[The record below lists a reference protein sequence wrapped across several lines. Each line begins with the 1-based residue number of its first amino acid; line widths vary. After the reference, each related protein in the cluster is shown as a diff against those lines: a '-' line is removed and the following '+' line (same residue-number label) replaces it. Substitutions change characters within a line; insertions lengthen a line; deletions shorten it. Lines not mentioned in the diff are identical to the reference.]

1 MRPKWATL
9 AVLTTLGTAATAF
22 AQQPSGPGN
31 SSLYLYDNP
40 DCAVR
45 GKPPSLPYPVIIIIT
60 INSSRNKKNKPSS
73 FTTECHTTDQQCLC
87 QDENFLQFVQ
97 GCVITSCPLK
107 YALES
112 QNITWTACDFPLHSG
127 EPATRIARIVIFTLL
142 PTLSIVIRIITK
154 IARLSTWGLDDYTII
169 VAYRMVIKILLLAYT
184 SLHMYLEH
192 NGAGRDLWTLSDRQ
206 ITIYFKAFYALQ
218 TLYHSCIDMI
228 KASILFMY
236 LRIFHLPDEKIRVA
250 LWVTMGINILSG
262 LSYIF
267 VGLFQCQPI
276 SLAWTFWTGEATGKC
291 VDIVLLALSH
301 AGINIALDLWMLILP
316 ATQVWGMNLAVRKK
330 VAIMA
335 MFSLGL
341 FLTVVSII
349 RIPAIL
355 YFRQHPLNPTVAMMP
370 SVIWSDIELNV
381 GVFTASIPNIRQ
393 FFVRFILRQ
402 SEKKK
407 RLTAARS
414 GNTEGSSKNTAR

>member
-9 AVLTTLGTAATAF
+9 AVLSLGTAATAF

-31 SSLYLYDNP
+31 SNIYLHNNP
-40 DCAVR
+40 DCA
-45 GKPPSLPYPVIIIIT
+45 
-60 INSSRNKKNKPSS
+60 
-73 FTTECHTTDQQCLC
+73 TECHTTDQQCLC
-87 QDENFLQFVQ
+87 QDEHFLQFVQ

-142 PTLSIVIRIITK
+142 PTLSMVIRIITK
-154 IARLSTWGLDDYTII
+154 LARLSTWGLDDYTII
-169 VAYRMVIKILLLAYT
+169 VAYILLLAYT

-192 NGAGRDLWTLSDRQ
+192 NGAGRDLWTLSDHQ
-206 ITIYFKAFYALQ
+206 ITVYFKAFYALQ
-218 TLYHSCIDMI
+218 TLYHSCIDMV

-250 LWVTMGINILSG
+250 LWITMGINILSG
-262 LSYIF
+262 LSFIF

-301 AGINIALDLWMLILP
+301 AGINITLDLWMLILP
-316 ATQVWGMNLAVRKK
+316 ATQIWGMNLAVRKK

-341 FLTVVSII
+341 FLTIVSII

-393 FFVRFILRQ
+393 FVVRFILRQ
-402 SEKKK
+402 SDKKK

-414 GNTEGSSKNTAR
+414 GNTEGSSKNMARASTLTQQLSELDTMDESHDGSPCKPAQGQHIKATEEK

>member
-1 MRPKWATL
+1 MTP
-9 AVLTTLGTAATAF
+9 
-22 AQQPSGPGN
+22 
-31 SSLYLYDNP
+31 
-40 DCAVR
+40 
-45 GKPPSLPYPVIIIIT
+45 
-60 INSSRNKKNKPSS
+60 
-73 FTTECHTTDQQCLC
+73 
-87 QDENFLQFVQ
+87 
-97 GCVITSCPLK
+97 
-107 YALES
+107 ES

-127 EPATRIARIVIFTLL
+127 ESATRIARIVIFTLL
-142 PTLSIVIRIITK
+142 PTLSMVIRIITK
-154 IARLSTWGLDDYTII
+154 LARLSTWGLDDYTII
-169 VAYRMVIKILLLAYT
+169 VAY
-184 SLHMYLEH
+184 
-192 NGAGRDLWTLSDRQ
+192 
-206 ITIYFKAFYALQ
+206 AFYALQ

-250 LWVTMGINILSG
+250 LWITMGINILSG
-262 LSYIF
+262 LSFIF

-316 ATQVWGMNLAVRKK
+316 ATQIWGMNLAVRKK

-341 FLTVVSII
+341 FLTIVSII

-355 YFRQHPLNPTVAMMP
+355 YFRQHPLNPTVAMVP

-414 GNTEGSSKNTAR
+414 GNTEGFSKNTARASTLAQQLSELDTMDESHDGSPCKPAQGQHVKATEE